1 MPITRSAQK
10 AQRQNLR
17 RRIKNLAKKR
27 AVSDAKKKL
36 KAAIAAQRTE
46 EAKEILRALYKA
58 VDKAVKTGAVKKG
71 AGKRVKS
78 RFAKKVQP

>member
-1 MPITRSAQK
+1 MPITRSAKK

-17 RRIKNLAKKR
+17 RKIRNLAKKR

-36 KAAIAAQRTE
+36 RAAIAAKNTE

-78 RFAKKVQP
+78 RFAKKVQR